1 MSSPKPLRL
10 VMHIGPHKTATTYMQ
25 SNFKHHADA
34 LRQRGWLYPAIGER
48 VGSAHHDL
56 SDQGSQFVHRKGPRY
71 DDFRRVIDKADAEG
85 LNVLLSSEG
94 FRKWKPA
101 HFQAVQEVIGE
112 RKLHLVYALR
122 DPLDMFYSFW
132 AQKVKTGMVLSL
144 PERMEKH
151 FPDPMHSHLLNPLVE
166 IEPLVKKTSA
176 DLTIL
181 LYDEMRRRKLD
192 IYTVF
197 METVLGIGDLP
208 PAERPSS
215 NERLPIEMTEF
226 IRLLSVE
233 NEGFGG
239 RGRLHMGDAVRY
251 FFSPEEKAE
260 ILRVMELA
268 APRARRVEEISRESP
283 EFLAVESR
291 LVERLGTYMYP
302 LPDDGRLFSRDPARW
317 VHYDQAELRAVP
329 EVAAVLT
336 KARRKT
342 RSSSPA
348 IVIANLT
355 KRLIIQGRA
364 IRKRF
369 RI

>member
-1 MSSPKPLRL
+1 MSSGKPRRL

-25 SNFKHHADA
+25 SNFKHHADG

-56 SDQGSQFVHRKGPRY
+56 SDQGSQFVRRAGPRY
-71 DDFRRVIDKADAEG
+71 EDFRRVIAKADAEE
-85 LNVLLSSEG
+85 LDVLLSSEG

-101 HFQAVQEVIGE
+101 HFQAIQDVIGA

-151 FPDPMHSHLLNPLVE
+151 FPDPMRSHLLNPLVE
-166 IEPLVKKTSA
+166 IEPLVRNTTA

-181 LYDEMRRRKLD
+181 LYDELRRRKLD
-192 IYTVF
+192 IYSVF
-197 METVLGIGDLP
+197 MEEVLGIRDLP

-233 NEGFGG
+233 NEAFGG
-239 RGRLHMGDAVRY
+239 RGRLHMGDAIRY
-251 FFSPEEKAE
+251 LFSAEEKAE
-260 ILRVMELA
+260 VLRVMAVA
-268 APRARRVEEISRESP
+268 APTARRIEEIPRENRD
-283 EFLAVESR
+283 FVAVENR
-291 LVERLGTYMYP
+291 LVEKLGSRMYP
-302 LPDDGRLFSRDPARW
+302 PPEDGRLFSREPARW
-317 VHYDQAELRAVP
+317 VHYDQAELRKVP
-329 EVAAVLT
+329 DVAAFLE

-342 RSSSPA
+342 RSNNPA
-348 IVIANLT
+348 VIAANLT
-355 KRLIIQGRA
+355 KSLIIRGRA
-364 IRKRF
+364 IRKLF